1 MTALPDL
8 DARLVPCAAAAWGVT
23 ALGLHRGSGP
33 AGAVAVLACVA
44 AGLLYVVCV
53 RGQGIR
59 QAPAAVPV
67 VLAVCAVVAG
77 FGTATGIR
85 MWFTETHPVVEAAA
99 AGGWASAVLEPTD
112 DPKALQRVGFGG
124 EAQVRIP
131 AVLRHVTV
139 DGIPIVTGGT
149 VVVFAPADGW
159 SDISPGQRVTAR
171 FRLSPITGPGTD
183 VAIFRA
189 EDPPNAVT
197 SPPVWQ
203 RWAGTVRKRL
213 AEACRSALP
222 ADQAGLLP
230 GLVVGDTSRLEDGTR
245 ENFRIAGLTHLTAVS
260 GANVSIVLGAVLLVV
275 RAVGVGPRTGTAV
288 AAVALVAFVIVVR
301 PSASVVRAAAMGA
314 IALLALV
321 AGRERQALPALC
333 GAVGAL
339 LVLDPDLAVDV
350 GFALSVSATAGLVV
364 LAPVVVMWLRE
375 HGWPRVVAEVS
386 AVSGTA
392 FAVTAPI
399 VAAATG
405 TVSLVSVA
413 ANILVAPVVA
423 PLTVLGSGVAV
434 AATAHSGAGEVL
446 ATVAAPFLWWML
458 GIAERAAAV
467 PSAEVAVPEGATGAV
482 LVGVVASVICC
493 AARYGRVRVVVGV
506 ALLAAA
512 AVWLPVRLLQPGW
525 PGDGW
530 VLVACDVGQGDA
542 LILATDGG
550 GAVVVDAGAEPEPVD
565 RCLRRLRIR
574 SVSMLVVTHLH
585 ADHTGGVPGVLRGR
599 DVASVVVGPGAADRE
614 GATDLARVAAR
625 HGVEVREVGRD
636 DVLVAGAT
644 TIRVIGPVRPGYAE
658 ENDLSL
664 VLVADTPVGRILLPG
679 DAEEAA
685 LDALVR
691 SGADVRA
698 DVLKVPHHGSRTTP
712 TRFFTAVRPRVAVVS
727 AGRDNTFGHPHPQ
740 TIAALRAL
748 GARVLSTDRHGDVAV
763 VRAGSGALAVVS
775 DRRDTIEP

>member
-1 MTALPDL
+1 M
-8 DARLVPCAAAAWGVT
+8 T
-23 ALGLHRGSGP
+23 ALGLHRGSVP
-33 AGAVAVLACVA
+33 AGAAAVLACVG
-44 AGLLYVVCV
+44 AGLVYVVSV
-53 RGQGIR
+53 RGRGIR
-59 QAPAAVPV
+59 QAPAVLPV
-67 VLAVCAVVAG
+67 VLALCAVVAG

-99 AGGWASAVLEPTD
+99 AGGWTTAVLEPTD
-112 DPKALQRVGFGG
+112 DPKALRRAGFGG
-124 EAQVRIP
+124 EPQVRIP
-131 AVLRHVTV
+131 ATLRHVTIGDV
-139 DGIPIVTGGT
+139 SVATGGT
-149 VVVFAPADGW
+149 VVVFAPAEGW
-159 SDISPGQRVTAR
+159 SNILPGQRVTAR
-171 FRLSPITGPGTD
+171 FRMSPLLGPGTG

-189 EDPPNAVT
+189 DEPPSAVA

-203 RWAGTVRKRL
+203 RWAGIVRMRL
-213 AEACRSALP
+213 AEACRSALA

-230 GLVVGDTSRLEDGTR
+230 GLVVGDTSRLEESTR
-245 ENFRIAGLTHLTAVS
+245 EDFRVAGLAHLTAVS
-260 GANVSIVLGAVLLVV
+260 GANVSIVLGAILLVV
-275 RAVGVGPRTGTAV
+275 RAVGAGPRTGTAV

-333 GAVGAL
+333 ASVGIL
-339 LVLDPDLAVDV
+339 LILAPDLAVDV

-364 LAPVVVMWLRE
+364 LAPVVVAWLCE

-405 TVSLVSVA
+405 TVSVVSIA

-423 PLTVLGSGVAV
+423 PLTVLGSAVAV
-434 AATAHSGAGEVL
+434 VATIHAGAGEVL
-446 ATVAAPFLWWML
+446 AAVAAPLLWWML
-458 GIAERAAAV
+458 GVADRAAAL
-467 PSAEVAVPEGATGAV
+467 PSAEIAVPDGTTGAMI
-482 LVGVVASVICC
+482 VGVVASVICC
-493 AARYGRVRVVVGV
+493 AARYRRMRVVVGV

-525 PGDGW
+525 PGEGW

-574 SVSMLVVTHLH
+574 TVSMLVVTHLH
-585 ADHTGGVPGVLRGR
+585 ADHSGGVAGVLGGR
-599 DVASVVVGPGAADRE
+599 EVASVVVGPGAADRE
-614 GATDLARVAAR
+614 GAGDLARLAGR
-625 HGVEVREVGRD
+625 HGVPVREVGHD
-636 DVLVAGAT
+636 DVLVSGAT

-664 VLVADTPVGRILLPG
+664 VLVADTPIGRILLPG

-691 SGADVRA
+691 SGTDVRA

-712 TRFFTAVRPRVAVVS
+712 TRFFDVVRPRVAVIS

-740 TIAALRAL
+740 TVAALRAL
-748 GARVLSTDRHGDVAV
+748 GTRVLSTDRHGDVAV